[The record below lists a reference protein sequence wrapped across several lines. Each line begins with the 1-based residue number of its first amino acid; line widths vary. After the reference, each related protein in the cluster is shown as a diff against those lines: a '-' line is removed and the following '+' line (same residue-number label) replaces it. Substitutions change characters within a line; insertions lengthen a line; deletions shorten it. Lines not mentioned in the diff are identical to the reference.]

1 MTHPATARPALRW
14 LILLACALSA
24 PAAFAAPVNVV
35 AAESSY
41 GSIAKTVGGSHVKV
55 TSLLDSPSVNPHQF
69 EANPRI
75 GRQLSQ
81 ADLVVMNGLGFDGW
95 MEPLLSGT
103 SNPKRQVVRAADA
116 ASGIVSP
123 DKNEHLFYSPQ
134 AVLAT
139 ASQVAATLARIDPD
153 HAADYRQG
161 LDRFQAQML
170 PVYDAV
176 QTLIAAHPNLTVTA
190 TVPVYNYM
198 LALLGYHELYRKI
211 QYASEENSQP
221 SARQVKTFIQ
231 ALQQHKVDLLI
242 YNEQVH
248 NRLTDQEV
256 KTARASGVPTVGVS
270 AIPLHGEDY
279 ARWQIEQLKA
289 IKQALDQ
296 AAARS
301 S

>member
-1 MTHPATARPALRW
+1 MFMRSWFSARLGW
-14 LILLACALSA
+14 LVFPVLALACQ
-24 PAAFAAPVNVV
+24 AAVAAPVRVV

-41 GSIAKTVGGSHVKV
+41 GSIVKTIGGTHVDV

-103 SNPKRQVVRAADA
+103 ANPDRQIVRAATA

-134 AVLAT
+134 AMLAT
-139 ASQVAATLARIDPD
+139 ASRVAAALARIDAA
-153 HAADYRQG
+153 HTADYQQG
-161 LDRFQAQML
+161 LARFRQQML

-176 QTLIAAHPNLTVTA
+176 QALIAAHPNLTVTA

-198 LALLGYHELYRKI
+198 LSLLGYHELYRKI

-221 SARQVKTFIQ
+221 SAAQVKTFLQ
-231 ALQQHKVDLLI
+231 ALQQHKVALLI
-242 YNEQVH
+242 YNVQVH
-248 NRLTDQEV
+248 NRLTNQEV
-256 KTARASGVPTVGVS
+256 ETARKSGVPAAGVS

-279 ARWQIEQLKA
+279 AQWQINQLHA
-289 IKQALDQ
+289 IKQALDN